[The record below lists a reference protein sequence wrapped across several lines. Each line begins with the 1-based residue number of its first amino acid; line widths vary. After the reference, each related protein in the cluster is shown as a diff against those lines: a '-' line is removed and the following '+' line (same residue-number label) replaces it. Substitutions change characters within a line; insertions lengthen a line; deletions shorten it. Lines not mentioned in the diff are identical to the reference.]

1 MQNNL
6 QAEKILDQMVSFIQ
20 QHGLEEVERI
30 KNTMDDEFTIQKNN
44 HMMEEKKK
52 IAGNMQTN
60 LENEEVRMKIEKS
73 KE

>member
-1 MQNNL
+1 
-6 QAEKILDQMVSFIQ
+6 
-20 QHGLEEVERI
+20 
-30 KNTMDDEFTIQKNN
+30 
-44 HMMEEKKK
+44 MMEEKKK